1 MSVHSL
7 SQVPHEQADTNASP
21 HSPSEYL
28 FLFLASYLLDN
39 YISKEDSPAVISG
52 LFRGFLH
59 SALEEESWK
68 PKWTKHEHIQLF
80 TEFPFLRWGIN
91 TPHKHAADS
100 SAMNHTQSCVWEPF
114 AAVSDGFAQ
123 HSAKSHW
130 SSIPQTTQQVSVS
143 VQLVYFLCAFLPL
156 ESCCWESL
164 FDLPSFSLVFHSE
177 FIILP
182 LPHPGRSHTV
192 PLFRTACL
200 IPVGVFNLLQSY
212 SSILFYK
219 RFPIGHTSLPE
230 PLIWVP

>member
-80 TEFPFLRWGIN
+80 TEFPFLLVR
-91 TPHKHAADS
+91 HKYS
-100 SAMNHTQSCVWEPF
+100 S
-114 AAVSDGFAQ
+114 
-123 HSAKSHW
+123 
-130 SSIPQTTQQVSVS
+130 QT
-143 VQLVYFLCAFLPL
+143 
-156 ESCCWESL
+156 CCWLFRNESYSVL
-164 FDLPSFSLVFHSE
+164 CLRTLCCSVWWICTAQCKESLVFHS
-177 FIILP
+177 P
-182 LPHPGRSHTV
+182 NHPAS
-192 PLFRTACL
+192 LCFSA
-200 IPVGVFNLLQSY
+200 VGIFVMCFSALGKLLLRISFWSALLQLGFSLRVHH
-212 SSILFYK
+212 SSSSSP
-219 RFPIGHTSLPE
+219 RQGSHCSSL
-230 PLIWVP
+230 

>member
-80 TEFPFLRWGIN
+80 TEFPFLLVR
-91 TPHKHAADS
+91 HKYS
-100 SAMNHTQSCVWEPF
+100 S
-114 AAVSDGFAQ
+114 
-123 HSAKSHW
+123 
-130 SSIPQTTQQVSVS
+130 QT
-143 VQLVYFLCAFLPL
+143 
-156 ESCCWESL
+156 CCWLFRNESYSVL
-164 FDLPSFSLVFHSE
+164 CLRTLCCSVWWICTAQCKESLVFHS
-177 FIILP
+177 P
-182 LPHPGRSHTV
+182 NHPASLCWYISYV
-192 PLFRTACL
+192 LFCPWKAAVENLFL
-200 IPVGVFNLLQSY
+200 ICPPSAWFFTQSSSFFLFLTQAGLTLFLSLGQPV
-212 SSILFYK
+212 
-219 RFPIGHTSLPE
+219 
-230 PLIWVP
+230 